1 MTDFNV
7 FIVFGCMVLV
17 LCCLVKKLLQWL
29 WWLGS
34 AWRELVTDMN
44 VAVSQSTT
52 LLSTVGGLTQSI
64 KAQRNYPCS
73 IYLCLWYCVCSQY
86 LTSVGCYRLVTAFP
100 PPLLITLNMFHQMV
114 VLKKKRKDR
123 GFVRAVLRSSSEPLV
138 NGLQLLLVMWP
149 GGDCCNKKV
158 GGLSVCFC
166 AV

>member
-114 VLKKKRKDR
+114 VKKKGGKKRQRFCKSCFTFFLWATGKWITTPTCNVAR
-123 GFVRAVLRSSSEPLV
+123 RR
-138 NGLQLLLVMWP
+138 LL
-149 GGDCCNKKV
+149 
-158 GGLSVCFC
+158 
-166 AV
+166 